1 MVVPPYEYIK
11 NTKLYV
17 LMGEFMVCEL
27 YFLKVVLKNRKSY
40 LKIFLL
46 QLGDQYLHE
55 ISICM
60 SSAHCTKTMK
70 Q

>member
-1 MVVPPYEYIK
+1 MVIPLYEYIK
-11 NTKLYV
+11 NIKLYV

-27 YFLKVVLKNRKSY
+27 YFFKVVLKNYKTY
-40 LKIFLL
+40 LKTFLL
-46 QLGDQYLHE
+46 QLGDKATE

-60 SSAHCTKTMK
+60 SRARCTKTMK

>member
-11 NTKLYV
+11 NIKLYV
-17 LMGEFMVCEL
+17 LMGEFMVCKL
-27 YFLKVVLKNRKSY
+27 YIFLKVVLKNRKSY
-40 LKIFLL
+40 LKNFL
-46 QLGDQYLHE
+46 QLGDKAAE

-60 SSAHCTKTMK
+60 SSAHCTKTVR

>member
-1 MVVPPYEYIK
+1 MVVPSYEYIK
-11 NTKLYV
+11 NIKLYV

-27 YFLKVVLKNRKSY
+27 FFLKVVLKF
-40 LKIFLL
+40 FLL
-46 QLGDQYLHE
+46 QLGDKATE

-60 SSAHCTKTMK
+60 SSAHCTKTAK